1 MIISLEELGLAYR
14 KAKVDLYYS
23 SHVSLE
29 AIASYEESLH
39 TNLTVLQEKIQ
50 GDDESWVEENEFTGN
65 WFLATKS
72 IDMSCWELW
81 TDPTTVDKFCPHD
94 EACSKASGLTPP
106 R

>member
-29 AIASYEESLH
+29 AISVLRRVPTYESDGSAGKN
-39 TNLTVLQEKIQ
+39 T
-50 GDDESWVEENEFTGN
+50 
-65 WFLATKS
+65 
-72 IDMSCWELW
+72 
-81 TDPTTVDKFCPHD
+81 
-94 EACSKASGLTPP
+94 

>member
-39 TNLTVLQEKIQ
+39 TNLTVLQEKKYKVTTNH
-50 GDDESWVEENEFTGN
+50 GWKRMSS
-65 WFLATKS
+65 LATGF
-72 IDMSCWELW
+72 W
-81 TDPTTVDKFCPHD
+81 
-94 EACSKASGLTPP
+94 PP
-106 R
+106 NL